1 MFRVT
6 AIVLG
11 IALAGCTAPS
21 PANDDGLNQ
30 LQRQAQFNI
39 RSVGI
44 QGADASVLSTGD
56 AATIND
62 IAEERSSYS
71 EKHFR
76 IKHILEEAGAL

>member
-11 IALAGCTAPS
+11 IALAGCTAPA

-30 LQRQAQFNI
+30 LQRLALFNI
-39 RSVGI
+39 QSVGI

-56 AATIND
+56 AATINA
-62 IAEERSSYS
+62 IANERSSYS

-76 IKHILEEAGAL
+76 IKNILEDAGAI